1 MTMADHTPT
10 SRRPAIPVDARA
22 KLGQKLKASY
32 DLILNEPVPDR
43 FQALLDRLDSML
55 FNAPLLYYYAVI
67 FLK

>member
-43 FQALLDRLDSML
+43 FQALLDQLDSAQPA
-55 FNAPLLYYYAVI
+55 APPKGGDRTGAGA
-67 FLK
+67 